1 MLKNMNNVKKY
12 NLIENTNISFQ
23 KGLYSKKEYNSC
35 IKIIYFVNFLILIYL
50 LFKVLIKRK
59 EYLF

>member
-12 NLIENTNISFQ
+12 NLIENPNTNRAFQ

-35 IKIIYFVNFLILIYL
+35 IVDIEIYPQSEHIIL
-50 LFKVLIKRK
+50 
-59 EYLF
+59 